1 MAEETTENTE
11 TTETTENTDGLMA
24 NMDVKDNTPVD
35 PNETISPIQEEEIKL
50 EKPDNIPDKF
60 WDDKNGTKIDN
71 LVKSYNELEKKL
83 SQKPSK
89 APENYA
95 LDGLEGV
102 NSDDPMLSKYS
113 EWAKDNNITQEAF
126 TELAKTF
133 IDGSLQAEENYKINL
148 KKEREALG
156 KNADAILESNI
167 RWGRK
172 MVNDGVLSNDD
183 YEQLEILGGTAKG
196 TRVIQKIRGM
206 MGEKDIP
213 IASIQGDAMTKEELF
228 ALVQDEKYAKDP
240 VYRKSVEEKFQKY
253 AS

>member
-1 MAEETTENTE
+1 MA
-11 TTETTENTDGLMA
+11 G
-24 NMDVKDNTPVD
+24 
-35 PNETISPIQEEEIKL
+35 
-50 EKPDNIPDKF
+50 
-60 WDDKNGTKIDN
+60 
-71 LVKSYNELEKKL
+71 
-83 SQKPSK
+83 
-89 APENYA
+89 
-95 LDGLEGV
+95 
-102 NSDDPMLSKYS
+102 KYS

-196 TRVIQKIRGM
+196 TRVIQKNSWNDGRKRYSYCQYSRRCNDKRRIICLGTRRKIR
-206 MGEKDIP
+206 KR
-213 IASIQGDAMTKEELF
+213 SCL
-228 ALVQDEKYAKDP
+228 
-240 VYRKSVEEKFQKY
+240 QKKC
-253 AS
+253 